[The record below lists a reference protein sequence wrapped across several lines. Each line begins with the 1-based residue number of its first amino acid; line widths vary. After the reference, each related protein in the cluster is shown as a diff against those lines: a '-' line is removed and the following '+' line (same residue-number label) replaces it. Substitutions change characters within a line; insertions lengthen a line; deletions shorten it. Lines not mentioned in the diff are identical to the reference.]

1 MGIKLEVLFLL
12 ELMMISKKKCLQSL
26 VIMIIIPLVTKLE
39 KMQMLDI
46 ILRIMLLN
54 GIFK

>member
-12 ELMMISKKKCLQSL
+12 EQMMISKKKCLQSL